1 MNEQQISIRL
11 SHYNKSNIYSVHQVT
26 GRYSYFVISL
36 PKVTYLPQTTMV
48 KSVIITG
55 ANRGLGLEFVRQY
68 LKLDS
73 PPQIIVATCRDP
85 DKATVICSV
94 N

>member
-1 MNEQQISIRL
+1 MAKTIS
-11 SHYNKSNIYSVHQVT
+11 
-26 GRYSYFVISL
+26 
-36 PKVTYLPQTTMV
+36 
-48 KSVIITG
+48 SVIITG

-85 DKATVICSV
+85 DKATVKII
-94 N
+94 